1 MVLLLD
7 ELLLLLDEP
16 KDELLLEFP
25 VEEVL
30 LLPIEDDPVL
40 VD

>member
-1 MVLLLD
+1 MELLLD
-7 ELLLLLDEP
+7 EELLLLDVP

-25 VEEVL
+25 VEDVL
-30 LLPIEDDPVL
+30 LFPIEDDPVL